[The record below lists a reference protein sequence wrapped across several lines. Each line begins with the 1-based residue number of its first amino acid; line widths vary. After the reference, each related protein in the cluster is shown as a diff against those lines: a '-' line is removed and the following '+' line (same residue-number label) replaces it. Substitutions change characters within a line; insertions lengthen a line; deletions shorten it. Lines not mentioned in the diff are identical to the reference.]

1 MEMKKVLLVLG
12 ILIAIVALLVIV
24 VVLLTPWMDR
34 WGTTPEE
41 RAAEYPCDEL
51 VAQPARIV
59 NRAVTIHATPE
70 QIYPWILQ
78 IGADKSGMYS
88 YTWLENLVGCKMAKV
103 EAIKPEWQN
112 LKEGDLMKMCAGDFA
127 PPPYLVAK
135 VIENQAVIF
144 GHKDNDKW
152 AEEWEFVLIPQADGT
167 TRLVTR
173 TRTNMTG
180 GFWEV
185 IRPISFMMEQK
196 MLWTI
201 KYLSEKVQ

>member
-1 MEMKKVLLVLG
+1 M
-12 ILIAIVALLVIV
+12 
-24 VVLLTPWMDR
+24 
-34 WGTTPEE
+34 
-41 RAAEYPCDEL
+41 AEYPGDESGSRNPPR
-51 VAQPARIV
+51 VV

-103 EAIKPEWQN
+103 ETIKPEWQD

-127 PPPYLVAK
+127 PPPYIVAR
-135 VIENQAVIF
+135 VIKDQAVIF
-144 GHKDNDKW
+144 GHKNGDTW
-152 AEEWEFVLIPQADGT
+152 EEEWEFVLLPQTDGT

-180 GFWEV
+180 GFWEIV
-185 IRPISFMMEQK
+185 RPIAFIMEQK
-196 MLWTI
+196 MLLTI
-201 KYLSEKVQ
+201 KDLI